1 MNNDFRVTVGLKNRT
16 LSFQTMPNL
25 VRIYQIA
32 VVRDGH
38 HAFVRLDQYRLSIE
52 QCRVA
57 RGRITCVP
65 DGECSAQ
72 TREHLFGEDVGD
84 QSHGFVGVQGHS
96 I

>member
-1 MNNDFRVTVGLKNRT
+1 MP
-16 LSFQTMPNL
+16 TMPNL

-52 QCRVA
+52 QRRIA
-57 RGRITCVP
+57 GRRITRVP

-72 TREHLFGEDVGD
+72 MREHFFGEDVGD
-84 QSHGFVGVQGHS
+84 QAHRFVRVQGHS